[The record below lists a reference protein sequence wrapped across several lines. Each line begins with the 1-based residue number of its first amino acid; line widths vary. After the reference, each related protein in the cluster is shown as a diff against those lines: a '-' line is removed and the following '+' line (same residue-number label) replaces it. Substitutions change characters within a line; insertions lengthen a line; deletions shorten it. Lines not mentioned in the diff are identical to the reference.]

1 MADKRR
7 QIDRI
12 YAYMKD
18 HGSITQKEAN
28 TLSVARLASR
38 VNDMKKAGFHIVT
51 QMENGVN
58 QFGEPTRYARY
69 FLREETK

>member
-28 TLSVARLASR
+28 MLSVARLASR

-51 QMENGVN
+51 HMETGVN
-58 QFGEPTRYARY
+58 QYGESTRYARY
-69 FLREETK
+69 FLREDVQ